1 MTETPIDTAVLDQ
14 LIATTDAAFVEELLG
29 AFLDD
34 SPQLIAALRQALA
47 DDNAEAFRRAA
58 HSLKS
63 NSASFG
69 AVNLS
74 ALAKELE
81 MTGKTGRLD
90 GVTRH
95 GDAAATL
102 ERLAAEYDRVE
113 RALKEWQHG
122 S

>member
-1 MTETPIDTAVLDQ
+1 MAETLIDTAVLDQ

-47 DDNAEAFRRAA
+47 EEDVEAFRRAA

-81 MTGKTGRLD
+81 MIGKTGRLD
-90 GVTRH
+90 GA
-95 GDAAATL
+95 GDAL
-102 ERLAAEYDRVE
+102 EPLAAEYDRVE

>member
-1 MTETPIDTAVLDQ
+1 MAETLIDTAVLDQ
-14 LIATTDAAFVEELLG
+14 LIATTDAAFVEELLS

-47 DDNAEAFRRAA
+47 EDNAEAFRRAA

-69 AVNLS
+69 ALNLS
-74 ALAKELE
+74 ELAKELE
-81 MTGKTGRLD
+81 MIGKTGRLD
-90 GVTRH
+90 GA
-95 GDAAATL
+95 GDALA
-102 ERLAAEYDRVE
+102 RLAAEYDRVE

>member
-1 MTETPIDTAVLDQ
+1 MTETLIDTEVLDQ

-34 SPQLIAALRQALA
+34 SPQLIAAMQQALA

-58 HSLKS
+58 HTLKS

-69 AVNLS
+69 AVNLA

-81 MTGKTGRLD
+81 MIGKTGRLD
-90 GVTRH
+90 GA
-95 GDAAATL
+95 GDAL
-102 ERLAAEYDRVE
+102 ERLAAEYDRAE
-113 RALKEWQHG
+113 RALQEWQHG

>member
-1 MTETPIDTAVLDQ
+1 MAETLIDTAVLDQ
-14 LIATTDAAFVEELLG
+14 LIATTDAAFVEELLS

-47 DDNAEAFRRAA
+47 EDNAEAFRRAA

-69 AVNLS
+69 AENLS

-81 MTGKTGRLD
+81 MIGKTGRFD
-90 GVTRH
+90 GV
-95 GDAAATL
+95 GDAL
-102 ERLAAEYDRVE
+102 ERLATEYDQVE

>member
-1 MTETPIDTAVLDQ
+1 MTETVIDTAALDD
-14 LIATTDAAFVEELLG
+14 LIATTDAAFIEELLG

-34 SPQLIAALRQALA
+34 SPQLIATLRQALA
-47 DDNAEAFRRAA
+47 EDNAETFRRAA

-90 GVTRH
+90 GV
-95 GDAAATL
+95 GDAL
-102 ERLAAEYDRVE
+102 ERLAAEYDQVE
-113 RALKEWQHG
+113 RALTEWQHG